1 MARAPQPLDI
11 SADPTLTR
19 LAEEVATSGTPR
31 VLRRDGEDVAVLMPV
46 RARPPL
52 RGTRRRTK
60 TEADHA
66 AFLASAGAWADLVDT
81 EQLKADIAASRAASS
96 RRPIEL

>member
-1 MARAPQPLDI
+1 MARAPQPIDI
-11 SADPTLTR
+11 SADPTLMR

-46 RARPPL
+46 RSRRPL
-52 RGTRRRTK
+52 RRLRRGVK

-66 AFLASAGAWADLVDT
+66 AFLASAGAWADLVNTD
-81 EQLKADIAASRAASS
+81 QLKADIAASRAASS
-96 RRPIEL
+96 RPPIEL

>member
-1 MARAPQPLDI
+1 MARAPQPIDI
-11 SADPTLTR
+11 SADPTLMR

-46 RARPPL
+46 RGRSPL
-52 RGTRRRTK
+52 RRVRRRTK
-60 TEADHA
+60 THADHE

-81 EQLKADIAASRAASS
+81 EQLKADIAASRAGSS
-96 RRPIEL
+96 RPPIEL